1 MEIYILICICI
12 FLVINTLFLLFIFF
26 KKNSESSALLK
37 EDFRTIH
44 QEQQTGQAEI
54 RREINEQLNH
64 VGNLSLQ
71 TISKISENTM
81 ANLESMRSTLDRRL
95 ESMRLEN
102 QTAMEQ
108 IRKSVDEQLASTL
121 STGLDQ
127 SFKSVSAQLEQVS
140 KSIGEMQSVAF
151 DIQGLRNILSNVK
164 NRGVW
169 GEIQLGSI
177 IEDIFAPSQYEA
189 QFAITSGT
197 DRVDY
202 AIKLPGQGKNE
213 VYLPIDSK
221 FPMDRYSTYLS
232 AEKQGIP
239 ALTTTAKNA
248 LLRAVREQAKSI
260 RKKYISPPY
269 TTDFAILFVPS
280 EGIYAM
286 LASEDFAYVLQQ
298 EYKILLAGPSTLA
311 AMLNSLQMGFKTLA
325 LQQKSADAMQLLR
338 AIKKSMQNFDQN
350 IQSTQKSL
358 SAALN
363 HLQRTSGNIHGIQQR
378 LQNLEEMD
386 PSEAEQL
393 PDKFYPASDTQISEM
408 DNH

>member
-71 TISKISENTM
+71 TISKLSEKTM